1 MITWQNKAIK
11 LLENSLSPIPQ
22 ELNGIDWKC
31 ALSDKSERLAQ
42 HLCAFSNTKNGG
54 YIVFGIND
62 TDVSFVDMSKDEI
75 EEITQKM
82 GNIARNN
89 LAWSIQLEHAVVD
102 YNGHALLF
110 IRIPEQTNKPIYL
123 RGKDIYEAYIR
134 SAGHTVKMSREQV
147 HELIAQSH
155 GLTFEDRVAVNVN
168 SAEDVLRLLDYGKFF
183 EMLHK
188 NVPTDTP
195 RIITQLEEYGLIAAK
210 GDAYEILNLG
220 AILFARELRDFNTLR
235 GKEIIVRRYEGTNNR
250 VLNIEYVC
258 NSGYAVGFEGLI
270 DFIAKNTSVERIKV
284 LRSQE
289 PSYPIVAVR
298 ELLANMM
305 VHQDFAVKGM
315 LSTVEIFT
323 NRIAF
328 TNPGSSLNDVNRLID
343 LPPHS
348 RNEKMAQLMLLL
360 DMCERRGSGIDR
372 ATDAIGQMKLPAY
385 KAQSGDDFTRI
396 TLFPKKNVKDMTR
409 EERIAACY
417 QHACLL
423 YEDGQSFNN
432 MSVRERFNLN
442 KNQTVLASRILSDTQ
457 QAGLIKPVNPE
468 MEAKRYYA
476 YIPYYG

>member
-1 MITWQNKAIK
+1 MTC
-11 LLENSLSPIPQ
+11 PYY
-22 ELNGIDWKC
+22 
-31 ALSDKSERLAQ
+31 AQ
-42 HLCAFSNTKNGG
+42 IATKGE
-54 YIVFGIND
+54 
-62 TDVSFVDMSKDEI
+62 T
-75 EEITQKM
+75 
-82 GNIARNN
+82 
-89 LAWSIQLEHAVVD
+89 
-102 YNGHALLF
+102 
-110 IRIPEQTNKPIYL
+110 
-123 RGKDIYEAYIR
+123 
-134 SAGHTVKMSREQV
+134 
-147 HELIAQSH
+147 
-155 GLTFEDRVAVNVN
+155 
-168 SAEDVLRLLDYGKFF
+168 
-183 EMLHK
+183 
-188 NVPTDTP
+188 
-195 RIITQLEEYGLIAAK
+195 
-210 GDAYEILNLG
+210 YEILNLG
-220 AILFARELRDFNTLR
+220 AILFARELRDFNSLR

-258 NSGYAVGFEGLI
+258 NSGYAVGFESLI
-270 DFIAKNTSVERIKV
+270 DFIAKNTSVERIEV
-284 LRSQE
+284 LRSNE

-305 VHQDFAVKGM
+305 VHQDFAIKGM

-423 YEDGQSFNN
+423 YEDGQSINN

-468 MEAKRYYA
+468 MDAKRYYA